1 MAKIELKYDALLKQ
15 HNITEA
21 ELPSA
26 AKTAIS
32 AVKNALKGVALQE
45 GKGRTASPATVE
57 KITTN
62 DGFACSEIEKYVT
75 EKGKSSQDAQKKAEE
90 ERIAAEKKKAEESKE
105 PQVDPKGVK
114 IDEEIVAAIK
124 ANKTELTLDE
134 LKTVCPTTYSAVFDS
149 YKENEDNGLE
159 TSFYKAIENKESKKF
174 NLSKI

>member
-1 MAKIELKYDALLKQ
+1 MAKIELKYEALLKQ
-15 HNITEA
+15 HNISEA
-21 ELPSA
+21 ELTSA

-32 AVKNALKGVALQE
+32 AVKNALRGVALQE

-62 DGFACSEIEKYVT
+62 DGFACSEIEKYVV
-75 EKGKSSQDAQKKAEE
+75 EKAKNATPPPPPEPKVEPKK
-90 ERIAAEKKKAEESKE
+90 EESIV
-105 PQVDPKGVK
+105 VDPKGVK
-114 IDEEIVAAIK
+114 IDEEIISAIK

-134 LKTVCPTTYSAVFDS
+134 LKTACPTTYSAVFDS
-149 YKENEDNGLE
+149 YKEGEDNGVE